1 MTLSFTTIAPTVFLT
16 TVARAKEGAGITTSA
31 DDALLDRLVRAASA
45 AIVSHCG
52 RPFARE
58 AYTESLP
65 GFGSIHLELSRTPV
79 ITVSAVTQD
88 GNVITD
94 YEIAD
99 RDQGLLYRRRG
110 WDWTAQAFPGLSGSG
125 LRFMD
130 MGTPLPR
137 QEEPSFSVSSVC
149 GYILPPQFR
158 LSVATLFTLASDN
171 SFNDSAGLFPA
182 LLKAGDVVEALGFT
196 DPANLGRFVVTGTPT
211 VSKIPVSA
219 TLVAES
225 AAAGRSTLFH
235 PPAGCRPFDD
245 VEAAAI
251 ETVKS
256 WYLGRK
262 EDSNVVEKALGPAR
276 LRVGEDESSKQGL
289 PPLAARLLRPWVR
302 AA

>member
-1 MTLSFTTIAPTVFLT
+1 MALSVTTIAPTVFLT

-52 RPFARE
+52 RHFARE
-58 AYTESLP
+58 AYTETLP
-65 GFGSIHLELSRTPV
+65 GFGSIHLALSRTPV
-79 ITVSAVTQD
+79 ITVSAVTQS

-94 YEIAD
+94 YEIAN
-99 RDQGLLYRRRG
+99 RDEGLLYRRAG
-110 WDWTAQAFPGLSGSG
+110 WDWTAQVFMGLSSG
-125 LRFMD
+125 RRFMD
-130 MGTPLPR
+130 MGTPMPR
-137 QEEPSFSVSSVC
+137 QEEPQFSVSSVC
-149 GYILPPQFR
+149 GYILPSQFR
-158 LSVATLFTLASDN
+158 LSLATLFALASDN
-171 SFNDSAGLFPA
+171 SFNDSAAGFPE
-182 LLKAGDVVEALGFT
+182 LLKAGDVIETLGFT
-196 DPANLGRFVVTGTPT
+196 NSANLGRFVVTGTPT
-211 VSKIPVSA
+211 TSKIPVVA
-219 TLVAES
+219 TLTAES
-225 AAAGRSTLFH
+225 AAAGRSILFH

-262 EDSNVVEKALGPAR
+262 EDSNVIEKALGPAR